1 MFLNKP
7 FIALLVVA
15 GCSLAGAISTMAQSP
30 AMDRAVVDQTI
41 REALRTTKRDT
52 RTNQSAVSPAS
63 QEEIN
68 LLDREFG
75 QQTIS
80 GLVRAKPKQFLM
92 ALENNGFFTTNA
104 ALTPGPESSDWV
116 GRTGLRGAWFPQ
128 LTDKINL
135 LAMSSYSLWR
145 YANLQELDFDDFG
158 SQLGLQYHLGRGQLP
173 GGISRFNV
181 WAQYRYQRLTSP
193 WNWGDRLY
201 ENHFLETGLRKGWL
215 LSPDISVWLGGN
227 AAVSVAGGPSDFRRH
242 EFSAQAG
249 SAWQITPQL
258 AFTSMYRFAWFDH
271 VQVSRND
278 LNHLFFLG
286 LGYQVTNNLLAQIY
300 VSGIFN
306 NSDVRAFDYKALNTG
321 LGLVVS
327 HVW

>member
-1 MFLNKP
+1 MFLNKS

-15 GCSLAGAISTMAQSP
+15 GFSLAGAISSMAQSP
-30 AMDRAVVDQTI
+30 AVDRAVVDQTI

-52 RTNQSAVSPAS
+52 RDQRAVSPAS
-63 QEEIN
+63 QEELN

-75 QQTIS
+75 QQSIS
-80 GLVRAKPKQFLM
+80 GLVRSKPKQFLM
-92 ALENNGFFTTNA
+92 ALEASGFFTSNA
-104 ALTPGPESSDWV
+104 ALAPGPESSDWV

-135 LAMSSYSLWR
+135 LAMASYSLWR
-145 YANLQELDFDDFG
+145 YADQQQLDFDDFG
-158 SQLGLQYHLGRGQLP
+158 SQIGAQYHEGRGELA

-193 WNWGDRLY
+193 WNWGNRLY
-201 ENHFLETGLRKGWL
+201 ENHFLETGLRKGWQ

-227 AAVSVAGGPSDFRRH
+227 AAVSVGGGPTDFRRH
-242 EFSAQAG
+242 EFSTQAG
-249 SAWQITPQL
+249 AAWQITPKL
-258 AFTSMYRFAWFDH
+258 AFTTLYRFAWFDY

-278 LNHLFFLG
+278 INHLLFLG
-286 LGYQVTNNLLAQIY
+286 LGYQVTNNLTAQIY

-306 NSDVRAFDYKALNTG
+306 HSDVNAFDYKALNTG
-321 LGLVVS
+321 LGLVMS

>member
-1 MFLNKP
+1 
-7 FIALLVVA
+7 
-15 GCSLAGAISTMAQSP
+15 MAQSP
-30 AMDRAVVDQTI
+30 AVDRAVVDQTI

-52 RTNQSAVSPAS
+52 RDQKAVSPAS

-75 QQTIS
+75 QQSIS
-80 GLVRAKPKQFLM
+80 GLVRPKPQQFLM
-92 ALENNGFFTTNA
+92 ALEASGFFTSNA
-104 ALTPGPESSDWV
+104 ALAPGPESSDWV

-135 LAMSSYSLWR
+135 MAMSYYSLWR

-158 SQLGLQYHLGRGQLP
+158 SQIGLQYHQGRAELP
-173 GGISRFNV
+173 GGLSRLNV

-193 WNWGDRLY
+193 WNWGNRLY

-227 AAVSVAGGPSDFRRH
+227 AAVSVGGGPFDFRRH
-242 EFSAQAG
+242 EFSTQAG
-249 SAWQITPQL
+249 AAWQITPKL
-258 AFTSMYRFAWFDH
+258 AFTTLYRFAWFDY

-278 LNHLFFLG
+278 LNHLLFLG
-286 LGYQVTNNLLAQIY
+286 LGYQVTNNLTAQIY

-306 NSDVRAFDYKALNTG
+306 HSDVNAFDYKTLNTG
-321 LGLVVS
+321 LGLVLS
-327 HVW
+327 QVW